1 VLIII
6 IDFYIVAEY
15 VEEIKEYPELI
26 DMVVYPSED
35 DTNDKKFTYEE
46 VILWIFYNFKI
57 D

>member
-1 VLIII
+1 M
-6 IDFYIVAEY
+6 AEY

-46 VILWIFYNFKI
+46 VIYYILYIFRMNYCKL
-57 D
+57 